1 MINMAKKGWHGQS
14 ARHSLA
20 SRGFKT
26 PSCTRKSPS
35 KSASTKLRWKP
46 SDKRT
51 INVTYNIVTPES
63 AKDGDVEESGFEKE
77 GVEISSI
84 DDIISIFEEC
94 GGATE
99 GSGFSYYT
107 IDPER
112 DYTDGSEKRYGI
124 HFSRN
129 FTGSEMDGILK
140 KLGEK
145 RLVRH
150 Y

>member
-1 MINMAKKGWHGQS
+1 MGKGWVKES

-20 SRGFKT
+20 ARGLKT
-26 PSCTRKSPS
+26 MKVPY
-35 KSASTKLRWKP
+35 KSATTSKRVKLKWKP

-51 INVTYNIVTPES
+51 INVTYDIITPKS
-63 AKDGDVEESGFEKE
+63 ARDGDVEESGFEKE

-84 DDIISIFEEC
+84 DDIISIFEEY
-94 GGATE
+94 GGVTE
-99 GSGFSYYT
+99 GNGFNYYS

-129 FTGSEMDGILK
+129 FTANEMNGILK
-140 KLGEK
+140 KLEEK